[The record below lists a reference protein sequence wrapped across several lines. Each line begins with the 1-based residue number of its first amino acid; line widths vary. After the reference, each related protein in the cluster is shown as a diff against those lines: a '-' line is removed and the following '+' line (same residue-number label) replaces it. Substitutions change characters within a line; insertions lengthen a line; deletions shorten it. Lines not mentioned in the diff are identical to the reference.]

1 MAPHKALFIPELL
14 DLIFEALAGD
24 KAALAR
30 SAQSCRIFS
39 NAALDMLWRSLVV
52 TKPLMDLVPRVKRA
66 EESVRSPVP
75 TFLSF
80 SHEFSGLCCK
90 RRLVTIR

>member
-30 SAQSCRIFS
+30 SAQSCRLFS
-39 NAALDMLWRSLVV
+39 NAALGILWRSLIV
-52 TKPLMDLVPRVKRA
+52 TKPLMDLVPPIKRA
-66 EESVRSPVP
+66 GEPVCG
-75 TFLSF
+75 T
-80 SHEFSGLCCK
+80 
-90 RRLVTIR
+90 